1 MGCSGGRS
9 GGESEAKLRTG
20 LDVLEGRW
28 RYLWG
33 GRGRGPR
40 EVVRVWESPYPACIR
55 SLPPPHPILGC
66 RPHPAEQ
73 YRLEY
78 ADLDAFL
85 SALLVHTVAPP
96 CGANMPVRGLPM
108 LSVHPLSLG
117 GFYRI
122 IHSLVTVLGY
132 PAHW

>member
-9 GGESEAKLRTG
+9 GAEREAKLRTG
-20 LDVLEGRW
+20 LYVLEGRS
-28 RYLWG
+28 RARTARG
-33 GRGRGPR
+33 GEGVGVTIPCMH
-40 EVVRVWESPYPACIR
+40 PFPP
-55 SLPPPHPILGC
+55 PPPHPILGC